1 MGCWA
6 FASTGRSIAFA
17 IRFVTSC
24 ERIAVPRVQS
34 LGCTNLEDGKR
45 DAAGKNE
52 PPDEPGFRPHG
63 AHLHQLFEN
72 SLEGVLLT
80 APDGL
85 VLQANPAACAM
96 LGRSE
101 EEICRLGRGGLVDL
115 TDPRLPI
122 LLAERAR
129 SGRATGQLRM
139 FRADGTTFEAEMRSA
154 VFRDDNGELRTSLS
168 IQDITR
174 RVQAEQELADAEELF
189 RQTFDNAPIGMAIV
203 ALDGHFTKVNRR
215 LCEIVGYAP
224 EELVRL
230 RFHDITH
237 GDDLAADL
245 AKVDALL
252 RSAIPRYNMTKRY
265 VRKDGQVVEVLLDV
279 ALLRTREHAP
289 RGFIAQI
296 QDLTERRKLEAQLA
310 VSERLASIGTLA
322 GGIAHEINSPL
333 AWMSLNVEELFKSLE
348 GPSLHTA
355 SERAEVLTTLRAGVE
370 RIQRVVGGIRKLARA
385 ERSTRVPL
393 DLASVV
399 ESALDLA
406 ANEVRHRARIRRD
419 FAAAPMVLGE
429 ESSLVQVFV
438 SLFMNAAHAIKE
450 GEAHRNELC
459 IHIGTGDAGDAFVEV
474 RDTGHGM
481 APETLVRIFDPFFTT
496 RPVGVGS
503 GLGLSI
509 SHATVSALGGRIEV
523 TSEVSKG
530 TSVRVT
536 LPGAAP
542 AAILEPQPPSS
553 AASTAD
559 GKELTVDNEV
569 LIVDDEPSLCRA
581 LERMLRGQFRVTV
594 TTSSRDAVAMVREGR
609 RFAAI
614 LSDVMMPEVSGA
626 DLYGAIAS
634 IDAAQ
639 ASRIVFM
646 SGGAFTAAAS
656 AFLESVDNIKVQK
669 PFSPKTIRAVLQT
682 VCARPR

>member
-1 MGCWA
+1 M
-6 FASTGRSIAFA
+6 R
-17 IRFVTSC
+17 
-24 ERIAVPRVQS
+24 RVRG
-34 LGCTNLEDGKR
+34 LGCTNLGDGKR
-45 DAAGKNE
+45 DALGNPE
-52 PPDEPGFRPHG
+52 PPDEPKLRAHA

-80 APDGL
+80 APDGS
-85 VLQANPAACAM
+85 VLAANPAACGM

-129 SGRATGQLRM
+129 TGRATGQLRM
-139 FRADGTTFEAEMRSA
+139 VRADGTTFEAEMRSA
-154 VFRDDNGELRTSLS
+154 VFRDDNGEQRTSLS
-168 IQDITR
+168 IQDISR

-203 ALDGHFTKVNRR
+203 ALDGHFTRVNRR
-215 LCEIVGYAP
+215 LCEIVGYTP

-237 GDDLAADL
+237 GEDLAADL

-252 RSAIPRYNMTKRY
+252 RSTIPRYSMTKRY

-333 AWMSLNVEELFKSLE
+333 AWMSLNVEELFKSLDD
-348 GPSLHTA
+348 PSLHTA
-355 SERAEVLTTLRAGVE
+355 AERAEVLTTLRAGVE
-370 RIQRVVGGIRKLARA
+370 RIQRVVGGVRKFARA
-385 ERSTRVPL
+385 ERSIRVPL

-406 ANEVRHRARIRRD
+406 ANQVRHRARIQRD

-438 SLFMNAAHAIKE
+438 SLFMNAAHAMKE

-459 IHIGTGDAGDAFVEV
+459 IRIGTADAGDAFVEV

-481 APETLVRIFDPFFTT
+481 APETVGRIFDPFFTT

-542 AAILEPQPPSS
+542 AAILEPQPPIS

-559 GKELTVDNEV
+559 DNGLVVDNEV
-569 LIVDDEPSLCRA
+569 LVVDDEPSLCRA
-581 LERMLRGQFRVTV
+581 LERMLRGHFQVTV
-594 TTSSRDAVAMVREGR
+594 TTSSRDAVEMVREGR

-656 AFLESVDNIKVQK
+656 AFLESVDNVKVQK

-682 VCARPR
+682 VCESALRRR